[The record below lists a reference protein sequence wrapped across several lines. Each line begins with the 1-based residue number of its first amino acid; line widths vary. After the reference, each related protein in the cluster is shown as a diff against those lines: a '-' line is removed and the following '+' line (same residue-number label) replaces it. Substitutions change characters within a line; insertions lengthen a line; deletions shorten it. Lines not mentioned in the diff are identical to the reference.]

1 MAAGVRQV
9 GPFQVA
15 PVGFG
20 CMNLSHAYGV
30 PPSVEEG
37 ARLLRHARETG
48 YNLFDTAALYG
59 FGKNEMLIGE
69 ALAGQR
75 DDFVLASKCGMA
87 ANAEGKRE
95 INGHPDVIRATCEA
109 SLKRLRTDVID
120 IYYLHRWDKNYPVED
135 QVGALAELKAAG
147 KIRAI
152 GISEVSVATL
162 RKAHATHP
170 IDAIQ
175 SEYSL
180 WTRNADQ
187 GMLAA
192 TQELGIAFVA
202 FSPVGRGFLSGKLR
216 SNEFA
221 PGDIRRPMPRFIGA
235 AFDANLTL
243 LDGFAVIVAGVGCTM
258 AELAIGWVLARA
270 PHIVALPGT
279 TNAKHIDENW
289 RGQFVDV
296 SADVMQRLDEL
307 FVGHV
312 QGNRYPASVRAEID
326 TEEYAGNE

>member
-1 MAAGVRQV
+1 MPAGVRQV
-9 GPFQVA
+9 GPFKVA
-15 PVGFG
+15 PVGLG

-30 PPSVEEG
+30 PPTPEEG
-37 ARLLRHARETG
+37 AVLLRHARDVG
-48 YNLFDTAALYG
+48 YNFIDTAALYG
-59 FGKNEMLIGE
+59 FGKNETLIGE
-69 ALAGQR
+69 TLAEQR
-75 DDFVLASKCGMA
+75 HDFVLASKCGMF

-95 INGHPDVIRATCEA
+95 INGHPDMIRATCEA

-120 IYYLHRWDKNYPVED
+120 LYYLHRWDKRYPVED

-162 RKAHATHP
+162 RKAYAAHP

-180 WTRNADQ
+180 WTRNAEQ

-192 TQELGIAFVA
+192 TAELGIAFVA
-202 FSPVGRGFLSGKLR
+202 FSPVGRGFLSGALR

-221 PGDIRRPMPRFIGA
+221 PGDIRRPMPRFIGEA
-235 AFDANLTL
+235 FQANLRLLEGFDAM
-243 LDGFAVIVAGVGCTM
+243 AREAGCSM
-258 AELAIGWVLARA
+258 AQLAIAWVLARA

-279 TNAKHIDENW
+279 TKAEHMDENW
-289 RGQFVDV
+289 GGQFVEV
-296 SADVMQRLDEL
+296 GGDVMARLEAL
-307 FVGHV
+307 FAKGAVH
-312 QGNRYPASVRAEID
+312 GNRYPASVRDEID
-326 TEEYAGNE
+326 TEEEE